1 MSTGRLDFNTDYE
14 AVAASQ
20 TDQILG
26 AVGAKGD
33 ILERLIVTVATALT
47 STVSI
52 KDGNGAA
59 ITIAAANTPIGVYSI
74 DIGARCVNA
83 TTPGWKVTTGAGA
96 TVLAVGDFT

>member
-1 MSTGRLDFNTDYE
+1 MDYNYKTDYE

-26 AVGAKGD
+26 PNGSVGD
-33 ILERLIVTVATALT
+33 ILERLVITVATAAT

-52 KDGNGAA
+52 KDGNGSS
-59 ITIAAANTPIGVYSI
+59 ISIMAANTPIGVYSI
-74 DIGARCVNA
+74 NVGARAVNP

-96 TVLAVGDFT
+96 SVVGIGYFK